1 MSRFASGKF
10 AKRISDRSGM
20 AFPYN
25 EMVEEWTGAIVHYTE
40 YEPKHPQLEPRPI
53 VQDPQSLQNARGQI
67 AVSRVFVGGANG
79 PISGGR
85 TIVKPDGADAPY
97 DGKGFGLAVNQFET
111 ADQVVT
117 HTRAD
122 GSTFTI
128 TTKSM
133 MPLELQAPKKPTRL
147 ISAVGNVT
155 VSTSCPIIQIYY
167 LM

>member
-1 MSRFASGKF
+1 MAKYASGKF
-10 AKRISDRSGM
+10 AQRISDRSGM

-25 EMVEEWTGAIVHYTE
+25 EMVKEWNGSIVHISE
-40 YEPKHPQLEPRPI
+40 FEPKHPQLEPVPI
-53 VQDPQSLQNARGQI
+53 VTDPEALENAKPQTAI
-67 AVSRVFVGGANG
+67 SRVFVGGANG
-79 PISGGR
+79 PINAGR
-85 TIVKPDGADAPY
+85 TVVKPDGSDAAY
-97 DGKGFGLAVNQFET
+97 DGRGFGLTANQFET

-147 ISAVGNVT
+147 LSSVGNVT
-155 VSTSCPIIQIYY
+155 VSTS
-167 LM
+167 

>member
-1 MSRFASGKF
+1 MSSFARGKH
-10 AKRISDRSGM
+10 AKAISDRSGM

-25 EMVEEWTGAIVHYTE
+25 EMVKEWNGSTVHISE
-40 YEPKHPQLEPRPI
+40 FEAKHPQLEPLPI
-53 VQDPQSLQNARGQI
+53 VTDPQSLKNARGQI

-79 PISGGR
+79 PISGGG
-85 TIVKPDGADAPY
+85 TVVKPDGSDAPY
-97 DGKGFGLAVNQFET
+97 NGAGFGLNVNSFET
-111 ADQVVT
+111 ANEVVT

-155 VSTSCPIIQIYY
+155 VSTS
-167 LM
+167 

>member
-1 MSRFASGKF
+1 MAKFASGKF

-25 EMVEEWTGAIVHYTE
+25 EMVKEWNGSIVHISE
-40 YEPKHPQLEPRPI
+40 FEPKHPQLEPVPI
-53 VQDPQSLQNARGQI
+53 VTDPEALENAKPQTAI
-67 AVSRVFVGGANG
+67 SRVFVGGANG

-85 TIVKPDGADAPY
+85 TVVKPDGSDAPY
-97 DGKGFGLAVNQFET
+97 DGKGFGLTANQFET

-147 ISAVGNVT
+147 LSAVGNVT
-155 VSTSCPIIQIYY
+155 VSTS
-167 LM
+167 

>member
-97 DGKGFGLAVNQFET
+97 DGKGFGLAVNKFET

-117 HTRAD
+117 HTRSD

-147 ISAVGNVT
+147 LSAVGNVT
-155 VSTSCPIIQIYY
+155 VSTS
-167 LM
+167 

>member
-1 MSRFASGKF
+1 MAKFASGKF

-25 EMVEEWTGAIVHYTE
+25 EMVKEWNGSIVHYTE
-40 YEPKHPQLEPRPI
+40 FEAKHPQLEPLPI
-53 VQDPQSLQNARGQI
+53 VTAPEALENAKPQTAI
-67 AVSRVFVGGANG
+67 SRVFVGGANG
-79 PISGGR
+79 PIEGGR
-85 TIVKPDGADAPY
+85 TVVKPDGSDASY
-97 DGKGFGLAVNQFET
+97 DGRGFGLTVNQFET

-147 ISAVGNVT
+147 LSAVGNVT
-155 VSTSCPIIQIYY
+155 VSTS
-167 LM
+167 